1 MKLFIGLLIIAAG
14 AGAFFFLRNKKSET
28 NNSIQKEL
36 LIGQWKL
43 DSIDVKAKD
52 STGQFV
58 AFIAAIDSKFYKYH
72 YDVRDDGNILRSV
85 ADSVTADT
93 SHYQWTKKNELAWKE
108 NPNDSSEVFI
118 VTKLN
123 SDSLLLQS
131 KESAVLFF
139 TKLK

>member
-1 MKLFIGLLIIAAG
+1 MKLFIGLFIIAAG

-28 NNSIQKEL
+28 NSSFQKEL

-43 DSIDVKAKD
+43 DSIDVKAQD
-52 STGQFV
+52 SAGQFV
-58 AFIAAIDSKFYKYH
+58 AFVAVIDSNFYKYR
-72 YDVRDDGNILRSV
+72 YEVRDDGNILKSVEDSV
-85 ADSVTADT
+85 AADT
-93 SHYQWTKKNELAWKE
+93 SYYEWTKKNELAWKE

-118 VTKLN
+118 VTKLS

-131 KESAVLFF
+131 KGSAVFFF

>member
-14 AGAFFFLRNKKSET
+14 AGAFFFLNKKSET

-52 STGQFV
+52 SAGQFV
-58 AFIAAIDSKFYKYH
+58 AFIAVIDSNFYKYR

-85 ADSVTADT
+85 ADSVIADT

-108 NPNDSSEVFI
+108 KPNDSSEVFT
-118 VTKLN
+118 VAKLN

-131 KESAVLFF
+131 KDSAVFFF
-139 TKLK
+139 TKWK

>member
-28 NNSIQKEL
+28 NTSFQKEL

-43 DSIDVKAKD
+43 DSMDVKAKD
-52 STGQFV
+52 SAGQFV
-58 AFIAAIDSKFYKYH
+58 AFIAAIDSNFYRYR
-72 YDVRDDGNILRSV
+72 YDIRENGNILKSL
-85 ADSVTADT
+85 ADSGAADT
-93 SHYQWTKKNELAWKE
+93 SHYEWIKTNELAWKE
-108 NPNDSSEVFI
+108 KPNDSSEVFT

-131 KESAVLFF
+131 KDSTVFYF

>member
-14 AGAFFFLRNKKSET
+14 AGAFFFLRNKKSKT
-28 NNSIQKEL
+28 NSSFQKEL

-52 STGQFV
+52 SAGQFV
-58 AFIAAIDSKFYKYH
+58 AFIAAIDSNFYKYR
-72 YDVRDDGNILRSV
+72 YDVREDGNILTSV
-85 ADSVTADT
+85 GDSVIADT
-93 SHYQWTKKNELAWKE
+93 THYEWTKKNELAWKE
-108 NPNDSSEVFI
+108 NQNDSSEVFI

-123 SDSLLLQS
+123 GDSLLLQS
-131 KESAVLFF
+131 KDSAVFFF